1 MAATTS
7 AAVRRGSPAHEVVDH
22 EGGVA
27 PDAVD
32 EVGAAEVLEALAEH
46 VEPGDRRGAAHAML
60 SLAAASHDLFDKP
73 APESLMTIHRCVH
86 EALALGDASLQARAQ
101 RYAVVQEGERP
112 AEDPQAIL
120 HQVET
125 VAGELQRL
133 IFAINRANL
142 QHDIGTGESLT
153 AALSRRDSLALR
165 HRILQSVVDVCAKP
179 PDRYGVKEIRWVTTV
194 DVAGLQDQVDRLAKD
209 IRELNAAIQEAG
221 WQVELEQ

>member
-1 MAATTS
+1 MKLA
-7 AAVRRGSPAHEVVDH
+7 
-22 EGGVA
+22 
-27 PDAVD
+27 
-32 EVGAAEVLEALAEH
+32 EALLLRA
-46 VEPGDRRGAAHAML
+46 DIQKKL
-60 SLAAASHDLFDKP
+60 
-73 APESLMTIHRCVH
+73 
-86 EALALGDASLQARAQ
+86 ASLQARAQ

-120 HQVET
+120 HQVEA

-142 QHDIGTGESLT
+142 QHNIGTGESLT
-153 AALSRRDSLALR
+153 AALARRDSLALR

-194 DVAGLQDQVDRLAKD
+194 DVAGLQDQVDRLAKE